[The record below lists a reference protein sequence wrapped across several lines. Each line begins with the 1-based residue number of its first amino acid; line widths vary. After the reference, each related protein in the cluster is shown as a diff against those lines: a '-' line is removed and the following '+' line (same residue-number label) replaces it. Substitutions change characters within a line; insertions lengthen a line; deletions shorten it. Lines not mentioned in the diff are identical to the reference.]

1 MKRTMGLLLVLI
13 LSLTLCACGKKSG
26 TGWQEQYDLGVRYL
40 SEGNYEEAVI
50 SFTAAIEI
58 DAKNDLAYIGRGD
71 AYIAGVLYGLVKS
84 GDVRRALEVG
94 NALSAIKNTI
104 LGDLPA
110 SSIDEIEGVIRAHK
124 SSGKQ
129 DEMIR

>member
-1 MKRTMGLLLVLI
+1 M
-13 LSLTLCACGKKSG
+13 
-26 TGWQEQYDLGVRYL
+26 
-40 SEGNYEEAVI
+40 
-50 SFTAAIEI
+50 
-58 DAKNDLAYIGRGD
+58 
-71 AYIAGVLYGLVKS
+71 KS

>member
-1 MKRTMGLLLVLI
+1 MVFAYGQTELAWLRKKDKR
-13 LSLTLCACGKKSG
+13 
-26 TGWQEQYDLGVRYL
+26 LG
-40 SEGNYEEAVI
+40 EVI
-50 SFTAAIEI
+50 
-58 DAKNDLAYIGRGD
+58 DRIGSGD